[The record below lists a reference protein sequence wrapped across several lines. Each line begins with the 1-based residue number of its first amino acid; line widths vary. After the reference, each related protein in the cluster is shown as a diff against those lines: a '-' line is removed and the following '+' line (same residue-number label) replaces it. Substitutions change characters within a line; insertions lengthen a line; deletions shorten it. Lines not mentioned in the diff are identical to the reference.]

1 MLNFHHYHI
10 IYQDEATCGG
20 GGEEGVES
28 RGEPGQGE
36 TRKAL
41 HQRLSDQIFGNEVD
55 ESPGIVIVSPNL

>member
-41 HQRLSDQIFGNEVD
+41 HQRLAVQIFENQVD
-55 ESPGIVIVSPNL
+55 ESPLIVTLSSNL